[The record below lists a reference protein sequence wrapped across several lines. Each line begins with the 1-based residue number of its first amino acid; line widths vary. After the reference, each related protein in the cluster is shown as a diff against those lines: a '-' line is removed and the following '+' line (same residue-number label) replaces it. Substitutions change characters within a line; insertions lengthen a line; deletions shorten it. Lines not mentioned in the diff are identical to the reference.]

1 MRKAF
6 IYGVTMAFLCVVG
19 LAGISTAAVNTGPAN
34 IVLKTARAKKP
45 AYFPHAEHQSRLK
58 CGVCH
63 HSKNAAGK
71 QMPYFKGMKIQKCV
85 VCHNKKAASMPEN
98 LSGFRDVAHARCKG
112 CHRKTGNR
120 TLTHCRTCHSK
131 PAKK

>member
-1 MRKAF
+1 MRKTF
-6 IYGVTMAFLCVVG
+6 IYGVATAVLCIVG
-19 LAGISTAAVNTGPAN
+19 LAGISMAAVNTGPAN
-34 IVLKTARAKKP
+34 IVMKTARAMKP

-63 HSKNAAGK
+63 HTQNAAGK
-71 QMPYFKGMKIQKCV
+71 QAPYVKGMTIQKCV

-98 LSGFRDVAHARCKG
+98 LSGLRDVGHARCKS

-120 TLTHCRTCHSK
+120 VLTRCKTCHAK